1 LFIRTDVSKHAD
13 VRAMVAATV
22 DHFGRLDCRVNNA
35 GIAGGG
41 AGTLQPVGRAH
52 GLSIV
57 RPAGGHEFSRIE
69 NSRLSKGTASRDA
82 RRLLTPPAHSA
93 ADTWTTT
100 RA

>member
-1 LFIRTDVSKHAD
+1 LVIRTDVSKHAD

-52 GLSIV
+52 RLSIV
-57 RPAGGHEFSRIE
+57 RRAGGHEFSRIE